1 MSIYFYRILDRIRMK
16 IYDTRFLPWSR
27 NAKYTG
33 ATTKKKV
40 FVDLKEVLCPEVL
53 LVQNVGGEEL
63 RSHASGKIFEGFSP
77 ETAFNGSVVAV
88 GLGITLFK

>member
-1 MSIYFYRILDRIRMK
+1 MSVKR
-16 IYDTRFLPWSR
+16 
-27 NAKYTG
+27 
-33 ATTKKKV
+33 TKN
-40 FVDLKEVLCPEVL
+40 LQGRAC

-63 RSHASGKIFEGFSP
+63 RSYASGKIFEGFSP